1 MWASMNEKRYSM
13 GPEDLNEFGQYLNGL
28 QGFESYTFE
37 LEDPRGRM
45 VDKKLEEVLAAY
57 TAFLTSKQLRIRIR
71 ITCCD
76 YKTDMIHQTDKV
88 ISRVPV

>member
-1 MWASMNEKRYSM
+1 MNEKRYSV
-13 GPEDLNEFGQYLNGL
+13 GPEDLNEFGQYLNSL
-28 QGFESYTFE
+28 QGYENYAFE
-37 LEDPRGRM
+37 LEDSRGRM
-45 VDKKLEEVLAAY
+45 VDKKHNEVLAAY
-57 TAFLTSKQLRIRIR
+57 TAYLNSKQLRFRIR